1 MEIYIGKDDQV
12 LGPYREAEI
21 QVRLDEGIYDGD
33 ELAWQEGQEAWVN
46 VKELLEGAD
55 APAPWPEEPSV
66 EPESTQAP
74 EPLDE
79 ETLGQINKIK
89 ELISDG
95 HADTAWQ
102 LVQSLNNPRIY
113 EGLLEDCPI
122 DDQGWVRAPEYLS
135 ENGDLF
141 IKLLVHMPQEAKSV
155 SKLYLDGNQ
164 ISDATPLKDLPQ
176 LTELYLRPP
185 MFSDVTHALE
195 SLKDLP
201 QLTTLHLRGSLSH
214 HILDVTPLKDLTQ
227 LTQLNLSYTRISDV
241 TPLKDLTQLTK
252 LIPSNNQIS
261 DVTPLKDLTQ
271 LTTLWLGINQIS
283 DVTPLKDLTQ
293 LTTLYL
299 EDNQISESDIEDL
312 QKALPE
318 CKM

>member
-1 MEIYIGKDDQV
+1 MDIYIAKDGQPI
-12 LGPYREAEI
+12 GPYRPNEI
-21 QVRLDEGIYDGD
+21 QARLEDSTFDGT

-55 APAPWPEEPSV
+55 APALEPEETLV

-102 LVQSLNNPRIY
+102 LVRSLNNPRIY
-113 EGLLEDCPI
+113 EGLLEDCPV
-122 DDQGWVRAPEYLS
+122 DDEGWVRTPKYLRR
-135 ENGDLF
+135 NGDLF
-141 IKLLVHMPQEAKSV
+141 IKLLVHIPQEANVDAELKSV
-155 SKLYLDGNQ
+155 TKL
-164 ISDATPLKDLPQ
+164 
-176 LTELYLRPP
+176 
-185 MFSDVTHALE
+185 H
-195 SLKDLP
+195 
-201 QLTTLHLRGSLSH
+201 
-214 HILDVTPLKDLTQ
+214 
-227 LTQLNLSYTRISDV
+227 LSYTQISDV

-252 LIPSNNQIS
+252 LDLNGNQISDVTPLKELTQLTELWLNQNQIS

-271 LTTLWLGINQIS
+271 LTELNLWGNEIS

-293 LTTLYL
+293 LTTLELYG
-299 EDNQISESDIEDL
+299 NQISESDIEDL
-312 QKALPE
+312 QEALPE
-318 CKM
+318 CEIN

>member
-12 LGPYREAEI
+12 LGPYRLAEI

-55 APAPWPEEPSV
+55 APAPEPEEPSV

-102 LVQSLNNPRIY
+102 LVQSLNNPSIY
-113 EGLLEDCPI
+113 EGLLEDCPV
-122 DDQGWVRAPEYLS
+122 DGEGCVSTPEFLR

-141 IKLLVHMPQEAKSV
+141 VKLLVHIPQEANLRAELKSV
-155 SKLYLDGNQ
+155 AK
-164 ISDATPLKDLPQ
+164 
-176 LTELYLRPP
+176 
-185 MFSDVTHALE
+185 
-195 SLKDLP
+195 
-201 QLTTLHLRGSLSH
+201 
-214 HILDVTPLKDLTQ
+214 
-227 LTQLNLSYTRISDV
+227 LNLHW
-241 TPLKDLTQLTK
+241 
-252 LIPSNNQIS
+252 NQIS

-271 LTTLWLGINQIS
+271 LTELE
-283 DVTPLKDLTQ
+283 
-293 LTTLYL
+293 LYG
-299 EDNQISESDIEDL
+299 NQISESDIEDL
-312 QKALPE
+312 QGSLPG
-318 CKM
+318 CTINAAP

>member
-1 MEIYIGKDDQV
+1 ENWTTPTSALTGYGAGVGCGTLSSMEIYIGKDDQV

-55 APAPWPEEPSV
+55 APALEPEEASF
-66 EPESTQAP
+66 EPESTQ

-102 LVQSLNNPRIY
+102 LVRSLNNPRIY
-113 EGLLEDCPI
+113 EGLLEDCPVNYE
-122 DDQGWVRAPEYLS
+122 GCVRAPEYLR

-141 IKLLVHMPQEAKSV
+141 LKLLVHIPQEANLRAELKSV
-155 SKLYLDGNQ
+155 TK
-164 ISDATPLKDLPQ
+164 
-176 LTELYLRPP
+176 
-185 MFSDVTHALE
+185 
-195 SLKDLP
+195 
-201 QLTTLHLRGSLSH
+201 
-214 HILDVTPLKDLTQ
+214 
-227 LTQLNLSYTRISDV
+227 LNLWYT
-241 TPLKDLTQLTK
+241 
-252 LIPSNNQIS
+252 QIS

-271 LTTLWLGINQIS
+271 LTELNL
-283 DVTPLKDLTQ
+283 
-293 LTTLYL
+293 
-299 EDNQISESDIEDL
+299 
-312 QKALPE
+312 
-318 CKM
+318 

>member
-1 MEIYIGKDDQV
+1 MEIYIGKEGEV

-55 APAPWPEEPSV
+55 APALEPEETLV

-102 LVQSLNNPRIY
+102 LVRSLNNPRIY
-113 EGLLEDCPI
+113 EGLLEDCPV
-122 DDQGWVRAPEYLS
+122 DDVGWVTAPQYLGG
-135 ENGDLF
+135 NIDLF
-141 IKLLVHMPQEAKSV
+141 VKLLVHIPQEANLGAELKSV
-155 SKLYLDGNQ
+155 IKL
-164 ISDATPLKDLPQ
+164 DL
-176 LTELYLRPP
+176 R
-185 MFSDVTHALE
+185 
-195 SLKDLP
+195 
-201 QLTTLHLRGSLSH
+201 R
-214 HILDVTPLKDLTQ
+214 
-227 LTQLNLSYTRISDV
+227 
-241 TPLKDLTQLTK
+241 
-252 LIPSNNQIS
+252 NQIS

-271 LTTLWLGINQIS
+271 LTELNLWENQIS
-283 DVTPLKDLTQ
+283 K
-293 LTTLYL
+293 
-299 EDNQISESDIEDL
+299 SDIKHL
-312 QKALPE
+312 QEALPDCE
-318 CKM
+318 IDA